1 MAITIIDRME
11 QKYFIS
17 FNDYDKLMNR
27 INDKLVK
34 DKYFDER
41 IYNVYF
47 DNDDYDLIN
56 KSLEKPIYKEKVRL
70 RSYSKANSNTNVF
83 LEMKKKFD
91 GHGNKRR
98 VDINYL
104 EARNYIDR
112 NIIPDTNKQIMREI
126 DYVFKK
132 NDLKPKISL
141 TYDRLSYAF
150 KDDES
155 YRITFDTN
163 IRYSNKKLDLVDL
176 DDEDCLLNN
185 GYIMEVKTLKG
196 YPVWFIDAL
205 NDLKIY
211 PVSYSK
217 VGEAYLRLKERNELY
232 V

>member
-1 MAITIIDRME
+1 MME
-11 QKYFIS
+11 
-17 FNDYDKLMNR
+17 L
-27 INDKLVK
+27 
-34 DKYFDER
+34 
-41 IYNVYF
+41 
-47 DNDDYDLIN
+47 
-56 KSLEKPIYKEKVRL
+56 
-70 RSYSKANSNTNVF
+70 
-83 LEMKKKFD
+83 
-91 GHGNKRR
+91 
-98 VDINYL
+98 
-104 EARNYIDR
+104 
-112 NIIPDTNKQIMREI
+112 

-150 KDDES
+150 KEDET

-176 DDEDCLLNN
+176 DDEECLFDD

-196 YPVWFIDAL
+196 YPVWFINAL
-205 NDLKIY
+205 SNLKIY

>member
-11 QKYFIS
+11 QKYFVS
-17 FNDYDKLMNR
+17 FDDYVKLMEK
-27 INDKLVK
+27 IDDKLVK

-41 IYNVYF
+41 IYNIYF
-47 DNDDYDLIN
+47 DNDQYEFMT
-56 KSLEKPIYKEKVRL
+56 KSLDKPLYKEKVRL
-70 RSYSKANSNTNVF
+70 RSYETADKNSNVF
-83 LEMKKKFD
+83 LEIKKKFQ

-98 VDINYL
+98 VVINYK
-104 EARNYIDR
+104 EAKDYID
-112 NIIPDTNKQIMREI
+112 NKIIPDTNKQIMSEL
-126 DYVFKK
+126 DYTFKK

-150 KDDES
+150 KEDES
-155 YRITFDTN
+155 YRVTFDTN

-176 DDEDCLLNN
+176 DDQYCLFND

-196 YPVWFIDAL
+196 YPSWFSKVL
-205 NDLKIY
+205 NELKLY

-217 VGEAYLRLKERNELY
+217 VGEAYKELKERNELY

>member
-17 FNDYDKLMNR
+17 FEKFNKLMNL
-27 INDKLVK
+27 IKDKLVK

-47 DNDDYDLIN
+47 DNDEYDLII
-56 KSLEKPIYKEKVRL
+56 KSLDKPVYKEKIRL
-70 RSYSKANSNTNVF
+70 RSYSRANSNTNVF
-83 LEMKKKFD
+83 LEMKKKYD

-104 EARNYIDR
+104 EAKNYID
-112 NIIPDTNKQIMREI
+112 NNVLPETNKQIMMEL

-150 KDDES
+150 KEDET

-176 DDEDCLLNN
+176 DDEECLFDD

-196 YPVWFIDAL
+196 YPVWFINAL
-205 NDLKIY
+205 SNLKIY

>member
-17 FNDYDKLMNR
+17 SEKYNKLMSL

-47 DNDDYDLIN
+47 DNDEYDLII
-56 KSLEKPIYKEKVRL
+56 KSLDKPVYKEKIRL
-70 RSYSKANSNTNVF
+70 RSYSKANLNTSVF
-83 LEMKKKFD
+83 LEVKKKFD

-104 EARNYIDR
+104 EAKNYIDK
-112 NIIPDTNKQIMREI
+112 NIIPDTNKQIMMEL
-126 DYVFKK
+126 DYIFKK

-150 KDDES
+150 KEDET

-163 IRYSNKKLDLVDL
+163 IRFSNKKLDLIDL
-176 DDEDCLLNN
+176 DDEECLFDD

-196 YPVWFIDAL
+196 YPVWFINAL
-205 NDLKIY
+205 SNLKIY

>member
-17 FNDYDKLMNR
+17 FEKFNKLMNL
-27 INDKLVK
+27 IKDKLVK

-47 DNDDYDLIN
+47 DNDDYDLII
-56 KSLEKPIYKEKVRL
+56 KSLDKPVYKEKIRL
-70 RSYSKANSNTNVF
+70 RSYSRANSNTNVF

-104 EARNYIDR
+104 EAKNYID
-112 NIIPDTNKQIMREI
+112 NNVLPETNKQIMMEL

-150 KDDES
+150 KEDET

-176 DDEDCLLNN
+176 DDEECLFDD

-196 YPVWFIDAL
+196 YPVWFINAL
-205 NDLKIY
+205 SNLKIY

>member
-17 FNDYDKLMNR
+17 SEKYNKLMSL

-47 DNDDYDLIN
+47 DNDEYDLII
-56 KSLEKPIYKEKVRL
+56 KSLDKPVYKEKIRL
-70 RSYSKANSNTNVF
+70 RSYSKANLNTSVF
-83 LEMKKKFD
+83 LEVKKKFD

-104 EARNYIDR
+104 EAKNYIDK
-112 NIIPDTNKQIMREI
+112 NIIPDTNKQIMMEL
-126 DYVFKK
+126 DYIFKK

-141 TYDRLSYAF
+141 TYDRLSYVF
-150 KDDES
+150 KEDET

-163 IRYSNKKLDLVDL
+163 IRFSNKKLDLIDL
-176 DDEDCLLNN
+176 DDEECLFDD

-196 YPVWFIDAL
+196 YPVWFINAL
-205 NDLKIY
+205 SNLKIY

>member
-1 MAITIIDRME
+1 MSITIIDRME

-17 FNDYDKLMNR
+17 FEKFNKLMNL
-27 INDKLVK
+27 IKDKLVK

-47 DNDDYDLIN
+47 DNDEYDLII
-56 KSLEKPIYKEKVRL
+56 KSLDKPVYKEKIRL
-70 RSYSKANSNTNVF
+70 RSYSRANSNTNVF
-83 LEMKKKFD
+83 LEMKKKYD

-104 EARNYIDR
+104 EAKNYID
-112 NIIPDTNKQIMREI
+112 NNVLPETNKQIMMEL

-150 KDDES
+150 KEDET

-176 DDEDCLLNN
+176 DDEECLFDD

-196 YPVWFIDAL
+196 YPVWFINAL
-205 NDLKIY
+205 SNLKIY

>member
-17 FNDYDKLMNR
+17 SEKYNKLMSL

-47 DNDDYDLIN
+47 DNDEYDLIIR
-56 KSLEKPIYKEKVRL
+56 SLDKPVYKEKIRL
-70 RSYSKANSNTNVF
+70 RSYSKANLNTNVF
-83 LEMKKKFD
+83 LEVKKKFD

-104 EARNYIDR
+104 EAKNYIDK
-112 NIIPDTNKQIMREI
+112 NIIPDTNKQIMMEL

-150 KDDES
+150 KEDET

-163 IRYSNKKLDLVDL
+163 IRFSNKKLDLVDL
-176 DDEDCLLNN
+176 DDEECLFDD

-196 YPVWFIDAL
+196 YPVWFINAL
-205 NDLKIY
+205 SNLKIY

>member
-17 FNDYDKLMNR
+17 SEKYNKLMSL

-47 DNDDYDLIN
+47 DNDEYDLII
-56 KSLEKPIYKEKVRL
+56 KSLDKPVYKEKIRL
-70 RSYSKANSNTNVF
+70 RSYSKANLNTRVF
-83 LEMKKKFD
+83 LEVKKKFD

-104 EARNYIDR
+104 EAKNYIDK
-112 NIIPDTNKQIMREI
+112 NIIPDTNKQIMMEL
-126 DYVFKK
+126 DYIFKK

-150 KDDES
+150 KEDET

-163 IRYSNKKLDLVDL
+163 IRFSNKKLDLIDL
-176 DDEDCLLNN
+176 DDEECLFDD

-196 YPVWFIDAL
+196 YPVWFINAL
-205 NDLKIY
+205 SNLKIY

>member
-17 FNDYDKLMNR
+17 SEKYNKLMSL

-47 DNDDYDLIN
+47 DNDEYDLII
-56 KSLEKPIYKEKVRL
+56 KSLDKPVYKEKIRL
-70 RSYSKANSNTNVF
+70 RSYSKANLNTNVF
-83 LEMKKKFD
+83 LEVKKKFD

-104 EARNYIDR
+104 EAKNYIDK
-112 NIIPDTNKQIMREI
+112 NIIPDTNKQIMMEL
-126 DYVFKK
+126 DYIFKK

-150 KDDES
+150 KEDET

-163 IRYSNKKLDLVDL
+163 IRFSNKKLDLIDL
-176 DDEDCLLNN
+176 DDEECLFDD

-196 YPVWFIDAL
+196 YPVWFINAL
-205 NDLKIY
+205 SNLKIY